1 MVIKEKNIRKN
12 IQLFFQEDIVV
23 RHNST
28 LIIGERFEW

>member
-28 LIIGERFEW
+28 LIIGERFER